1 MGKYFLEEGW
11 DSLKYLPFFF
21 LSDNKKIVNQV
32 KAIGFDLFNT
42 LITADPGA
50 LGESMQRLTG
60 SLTESGFR
68 LEPESFRKAY
78 REAAIRFVKET
89 KSDGKETHNRFWIS
103 AALASVGHE
112 VSPDDISI
120 SKAVEDYFSTFL
132 DYCRLIPGTAEML
145 SKLHGT
151 YRLGLLSNFTH
162 GPAVKGLLERLGLDT
177 FFDTVLVSGAIGF
190 RKPHP
195 LVFEMLVESLG
206 FEKSQILYV
215 GDSLDPDVLGATR
228 SGLRPI
234 WMTYVQDH
242 HLPVFPGVTPEQ
254 DETLSKNVPRVS
266 DWDAFLS
273 LLNET

>member
-1 MGKYFLEEGW
+1 M
-11 DSLKYLPFFF
+11 
-21 LSDNKKIVNQV
+21 NQV

-42 LITADPGA
+42 LITADTTA
-50 LGESMQRLTG
+50 LSEAMHRLTG
-60 SLTESGFR
+60 SLGQSGFF
-68 LEPESFRKAY
+68 LEPDSFRKAY
-78 REAAIRFVKET
+78 REAAIRFIDET
-89 KSDGKETHNRFWIS
+89 RSDGKETHNRFWIS
-103 AALASVGHE
+103 AALNALGNDVP
-112 VSPDDISI
+112 PDDAAISR
-120 SKAVEDYFSTFL
+120 AVEAYFSTFL
-132 DYCRLIPGTAEML
+132 DYCRLIPGTGEML
-145 SKLHGT
+145 SKLKGT

-162 GPAVKGLLERLGLDT
+162 GPAVKNLLDHLGLAS
-177 FFDTVLVSGAIGF
+177 FFDTVLVSGEIGY

-228 SGLRPI
+228 SGLRPV

-242 HLPVFPGVTPEQ
+242 NVPAFPGITSEQ
-254 DETLSKNVPRVS
+254 DETLNQKVLRVS